1 MSKTNTAKAVQAM
14 PTPEEWKALQDA
26 LASKQAEIDKIKAE
40 QESGILLKLTQYGA
54 LQLTGLRQ
62 GYVGF
67 YRDEWEKILNMAE
80 RVREFMES
88 HPPKVEKGEDG
99 LKVLGV
105 LDKSES
111 YQHIPADDR
120 KKK

>member
-1 MSKTNTAKAVQAM
+1 M
-14 PTPEEWKALQDA
+14 PTPEEWAKLQEA

-54 LQLTGLRQ
+54 LQITGLRQ

-67 YRDEWEKILNMAE
+67 YRDEWAKILNMATRIE
-80 RVREFMES
+80 EFLAA
-88 HPPKVEKGEDG
+88 HPAKIEKTEDG
-99 LKVLGV
+99 VKVLGV
-105 LDKSES
+105 LEKGES
-111 YQHIPADDR
+111 YAAIPADDR